1 MHTCYKNDLKDGIVG
16 GRTIKL
22 NIVVLSKFKMLK
34 EVVFRNFCD
43 RQATTGKHLT
53 KMTGKEK
60 ECKQENKMIPLLV
73 IYHINDYSSINLRNH
88 IL

>member
-53 KMTGKEK
+53 KMTGKRK
-60 ECKQENKMIPLLV
+60 NVNKKIK
-73 IYHINDYSSINLRNH
+73 
-88 IL
+88 